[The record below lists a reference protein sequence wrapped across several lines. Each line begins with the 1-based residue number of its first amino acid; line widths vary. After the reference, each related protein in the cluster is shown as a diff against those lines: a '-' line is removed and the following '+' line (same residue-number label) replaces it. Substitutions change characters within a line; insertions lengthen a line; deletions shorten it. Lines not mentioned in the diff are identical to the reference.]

1 MRSNVPSL
9 RIECQ
14 FRMSVAPQSGPLFQ
28 DTGDSWRQTT
38 VDDLTVG
45 DTDTRAKTLIPDM
58 KVRWIVFVEEHP
70 NRNSQERGDGRNA
83 LLPY

>member
-1 MRSNVPSL
+1 
-9 RIECQ
+9 
-14 FRMSVAPQSGPLFQ
+14 
-28 DTGDSWRQTT
+28 
-38 VDDLTVG
+38 
-45 DTDTRAKTLIPDM
+45 M